1 MPKKPIK
8 LDPADGLVV
17 GEVGPWATEK
27 HDRLRKYIQASH
39 GARAK
44 FLPSVGTGCASYI
57 ELYSGAGRSLI
68 TGTNQIIDGS
78 AVVAF
83 KAGRDSGHQFSE
95 MHLSDLGAENS
106 SALAQRIKAL
116 GGIRQAMSAMQI
128 SLSIKS

>member
-1 MPKKPIK
+1 MAKKSVK

-17 GEVGPWATEK
+17 GEVGQWASEK

-44 FLPSVGTGCASYI
+44 FLRPAGTGGATYI

-83 KAGRDSGHQFSE
+83 KAGRASGNAFSE
-95 MHLSDLGAENS
+95 MHLSDVEASNS
-106 SALAQRIKAL
+106 AALAQRIKTL
-116 GGIRQAMSAMQI
+116 GGKVP
-128 SLSIKS
+128 SILAGLTI